1 MSKVTFVFGGVEVII
16 QCTKEEKMKDIC
28 QRYANKIERNVN
40 SLIFLYG
47 GSHINFE
54 LSFEDQANIM
64 DKERNEMSVLVYK
77 NENDEYIC
85 PKCGEKIKLNI
96 KDDIIL
102 SINNIKDVINGI
114 KLSIDNII
122 KVSKDNSVNIQLKNV
137 NYLILN
143 TLTVDIKN
151 INDKINN
158 ILSNNII
165 KNDNINNN
173 NYIIAEIE
181 IKEKDVNKNI
191 RILNSYEESMRSWDN
206 EDVENE
212 YKNEEQIKKWQ
223 LQINGQMIPFNYFYH
238 FKSKGKYTIKY
249 SFNNNIT
256 NISNVFCE
264 CSSLIDIDLSN
275 FNTNNVTNMRYMFY
289 KCFSLTNIDLSNF
302 NTNNVT
308 NMSGMFFECSS
319 LKNINLSNFNTNN
332 VTNMSGMFFECFS
345 LTNVDL
351 SNFNTNKVTYIRWM
365 FSGCSKLKKENV
377 ITNDKKI
384 LKQFN

>member
-47 GSHINFE
+47 GSNLNFE
-54 LSFEDQANIM
+54 LSFKDQANIM

-122 KVSKDNSVNIQLKNV
+122 RISKDNMINIQLKNV

-143 TLTVDIKN
+143 TLNVDIKN

-173 NYIIAEIE
+173 NYIIAKIE
-181 IKEKDVNKNI
+181 IKEEDVNKNI
-191 RILNSYEESMRSWDN
+191 RILNSYEESMRTWNIKDIK
-206 EDVENE
+206 NE
-212 YKNEEQIKKWQ
+212 YKNEEQIKKCQ
-223 LQINGQMIPFNYFYH
+223 IQINGQMIPFNYFYK

-249 SFNNNIT
+249 HL
-256 NISNVFCE
+256 
-264 CSSLIDIDLSN
+264 LI
-275 FNTNNVTNMRYMFY
+275 
-289 KCFSLTNIDLSNF
+289 
-302 NTNNVT
+302 
-308 NMSGMFFECSS
+308 
-319 LKNINLSNFNTNN
+319 
-332 VTNMSGMFFECFS
+332 
-345 LTNVDL
+345 
-351 SNFNTNKVTYIRWM
+351 
-365 FSGCSKLKKENV
+365 
-377 ITNDKKI
+377 I
-384 LKQFN
+384 LLI